1 MIMTTQ
7 DTQHP
12 EAPAAP
18 AIGLTPIGE
27 VATDDVGRFLRI
39 VPAYRAGLRGLADFS
54 HVYALWW
61 AARYDVPEARE
72 VLVVPLP
79 YAEGHEVGVFA
90 CRAPVRPNLVMTT
103 LCAITSVD
111 EEAGVVR
118 VGGIDAFDGTPLLDL
133 KPYYGC
139 TDRVRD
145 PRQPDYLVGWDE
157 WFSVEELL
165 PGEA

>member
-1 MIMTTQ
+1 MTTQ
-7 DTQHP
+7 ETTTP
-12 EAPAAP
+12 TATAP
-18 AIGLTPIGE
+18 AITLTPIGE
-27 VATDDVGRFLRI
+27 VATDDVGRLLR
-39 VPAYRAGLRGLADFS
+39 VDPAHRAALRGLADFS

-72 VLVVPLP
+72 VLAVPLP

-90 CRAPVRPNLVMTT
+90 CRAPVRPNLVMMT
-103 LCAITSVD
+103 LCAVTSVD

-139 TDRVRD
+139 TDRVRE

-157 WFSVEELL
+157 WFSIEELL
-165 PGEA
+165 PGEE